1 MEMDLDL
8 VAEAADGPLVAE
20 ELPDGNSLTLITCV
34 VSTLVSYACATEC
47 LGTASTITC
56 GPCVSSAASFTG

>member
-8 VAEAADGPLVAE
+8 VAEVADGPLFVE
-20 ELPDGNSLTLITCV
+20 ELPDGNSLALITCV
-34 VSTLVSYACATEC
+34 VSSLVTNACATEC

-56 GPCVSSAASFTG
+56 GPCLSSIIGVG